1 MNKKVILRGASAIM
15 PLCIGDFPFS
25 FIVGALSVSAGMSV
39 WQSTAWSAIVIAGS
53 AQMLALN
60 MLKTGATLGVIIFT
74 TLIINLRHVLYS
86 ASISGTVREASF
98 FKKCFMSYALTDEVY
113 ATTVKEMEG
122 NKQDK
127 YLFYGSA
134 MITFWAIWV
143 LADFLGA
150 LVGASFPN
158 IEKYGLDFAMVAAFI
173 AIVVPQI
180 KSQACTVAAVVAA
193 VTGVL
198 LVILPYS
205 WVLSSPQYLACS
217 PGCASTWLKNVNRQ
231 RWPNPTCRSWRR
243 WNMNNSYFIALT
255 LGMAAVTFLIR
266 FSFIGLAGK
275 IQMSERVTKTLRFV
289 PVTVLPAIITIQIL
303 SVNSSMEFD
312 LKNPKVIAAIIC
324 TLASFRLGL
333 VWVVV
338 SGVGSLVLLNYFM

>member
-1 MNKKVILRGASAIM
+1 M

-122 NKQDK
+122 NKKEK

-150 LVGASFPN
+150 LVGASFPH

-193 VTGVL
+193 VSDVL
-198 LVILPYS
+198 LVVLPYS
-205 WVLSSPQYLACS
+205 LGIVVASVL
-217 PGCASTWLKNVNRQ
+217 GV
-231 RWPNPTCRSWRR
+231 
-243 WNMNNSYFIALT
+243 
-255 LGMAAVTFLIR
+255 
-266 FSFIGLAGK
+266 LAGLCVDLAEERK
-275 IQMSERVTKTLRFV
+275 QMAKTESDMPLV
-289 PVTVLPAIITIQIL
+289 EA
-303 SVNSSMEFD
+303 ME
-312 LKNPKVIAAIIC
+312 NE
-324 TLASFRLGL
+324 
-333 VWVVV
+333 
-338 SGVGSLVLLNYFM
+338 

>member
-1 MNKKVILRGASAIM
+1 M

-122 NKQDK
+122 NKKEK

-150 LVGASFPN
+150 LVGASFPH

-193 VTGVL
+193 VSGVL
-198 LVILPYS
+198 LVALPYS
-205 WVLSSPQYLACS
+205 LGIVVASVLGVLAALCVDL
-217 PGCASTWLKNVNRQ
+217 AEERKQ
-231 RWPNPTCRSWRR
+231 MAKPNPICR
-243 WNMNNSYFIALT
+243 
-255 LGMAAVTFLIR
+255 
-266 FSFIGLAGK
+266 
-275 IQMSERVTKTLRFV
+275 
-289 PVTVLPAIITIQIL
+289 
-303 SVNSSMEFD
+303 
-312 LKNPKVIAAIIC
+312 
-324 TLASFRLGL
+324 
-333 VWVVV
+333 
-338 SGVGSLVLLNYFM
+338 

>member
-1 MNKKVILRGASAIM
+1 M

-193 VTGVL
+193 VSGVL

-205 WVLSSPQYLACS
+205 LGIVVASVL
-217 PGCASTWLKNVNRQ
+217 GV
-231 RWPNPTCRSWRR
+231 
-243 WNMNNSYFIALT
+243 
-255 LGMAAVTFLIR
+255 
-266 FSFIGLAGK
+266 LAGLCVDLAE
-275 IQMSERVTKTLRFV
+275 ERK
-289 PVTVLPAIITIQIL
+289 Q
-303 SVNSSMEFD
+303 
-312 LKNPKVIAAIIC
+312 AAI
-324 TLASFRLGL
+324 AESDMPL
-333 VWVVV
+333 VEA
-338 SGVGSLVLLNYFM
+338 LEHE

>member
-1 MNKKVILRGASAIM
+1 MNKKVIFRGARAIM

-122 NKQDK
+122 NKKEK

-150 LVGASFPN
+150 LVGASFPH

-193 VTGVL
+193 VSGVL
-198 LVILPYS
+198 LVVLPYS
-205 WVLSSPQYLACS
+205 LGIVVASVL
-217 PGCASTWLKNVNRQ
+217 GV
-231 RWPNPTCRSWRR
+231 
-243 WNMNNSYFIALT
+243 
-255 LGMAAVTFLIR
+255 
-266 FSFIGLAGK
+266 LAGLCVDLAEERK
-275 IQMSERVTKTLRFV
+275 QMAKTESDMPLV
-289 PVTVLPAIITIQIL
+289 EA
-303 SVNSSMEFD
+303 ME
-312 LKNPKVIAAIIC
+312 NE
-324 TLASFRLGL
+324 
-333 VWVVV
+333 
-338 SGVGSLVLLNYFM
+338 

>member
-1 MNKKVILRGASAIM
+1 IM

-122 NKQDK
+122 NKKEK

-150 LVGASFPN
+150 LVGASFPH

-193 VTGVL
+193 VSGVL
-198 LVILPYS
+198 LVVLPYS
-205 WVLSSPQYLACS
+205 LGIVVASVL
-217 PGCASTWLKNVNRQ
+217 GV
-231 RWPNPTCRSWRR
+231 
-243 WNMNNSYFIALT
+243 
-255 LGMAAVTFLIR
+255 
-266 FSFIGLAGK
+266 LAGLCVDLAEERK
-275 IQMSERVTKTLRFV
+275 QMAKTESDMPLV
-289 PVTVLPAIITIQIL
+289 EA
-303 SVNSSMEFD
+303 ME
-312 LKNPKVIAAIIC
+312 NE
-324 TLASFRLGL
+324 
-333 VWVVV
+333 
-338 SGVGSLVLLNYFM
+338 

>member
-1 MNKKVILRGASAIM
+1 MNKKVIFRGASAIM
-15 PLCIGDFPFS
+15 LLCIGDFPFS

-122 NKQDK
+122 NKKEK

-150 LVGASFPN
+150 LVGASFPH

-193 VTGVL
+193 VSGVL
-198 LVILPYS
+198 LVVLPYS
-205 WVLSSPQYLACS
+205 LGIVVASVL
-217 PGCASTWLKNVNRQ
+217 GV
-231 RWPNPTCRSWRR
+231 
-243 WNMNNSYFIALT
+243 
-255 LGMAAVTFLIR
+255 
-266 FSFIGLAGK
+266 LAGLCVDLAEERK
-275 IQMSERVTKTLRFV
+275 QMAKTESDMPLV
-289 PVTVLPAIITIQIL
+289 EA
-303 SVNSSMEFD
+303 ME
-312 LKNPKVIAAIIC
+312 NE
-324 TLASFRLGL
+324 
-333 VWVVV
+333 
-338 SGVGSLVLLNYFM
+338 

>member
-1 MNKKVILRGASAIM
+1 
-15 PLCIGDFPFS
+15 
-25 FIVGALSVSAGMSV
+25 
-39 WQSTAWSAIVIAGS
+39 
-53 AQMLALN
+53 
-60 MLKTGATLGVIIFT
+60 
-74 TLIINLRHVLYS
+74 
-86 ASISGTVREASF
+86 
-98 FKKCFMSYALTDEVY
+98 MSYALTDEVY

-180 KSQACTVAAVVAA
+180 KAGPVPSPPWWYRLQRAVGHPALLPGYCRRLGTWRARRA
-193 VTGVL
+193 VRRRL
-198 LVILPYS
+198 
-205 WVLSSPQYLACS
+205 
-217 PGCASTWLKNVNRQ
+217 NVNRQ
-231 RWPNPTCRSWRR
+231 RLPNPTCRSWRR

-255 LGMAAVTFLIR
+255 LGMVAVTFLIR
-266 FSFIGLAGK
+266 FSFIGTAGK

-289 PVTVLPAIITIQIL
+289 PVTVPFTIITIQIL

-324 TLASFRLGL
+324 TLASFRLGPCGGGERRRL
-333 VWVVV
+333 AGVVE
-338 SGVGSLVLLNYFM
+338 LLYVTV